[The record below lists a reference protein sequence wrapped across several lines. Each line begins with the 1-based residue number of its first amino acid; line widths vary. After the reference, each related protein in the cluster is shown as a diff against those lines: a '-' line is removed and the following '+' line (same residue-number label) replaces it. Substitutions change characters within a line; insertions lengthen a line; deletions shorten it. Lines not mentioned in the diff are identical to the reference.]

1 MNFKIEKS
9 IPLPERKTRPMKYP
23 FKSMDE
29 GDSFFV
35 PLADGQSPSS
45 VYASISTAKNRLKI
59 NLTTAR
65 EDGGIRVWRIPQES
79 GQ

>member
-1 MNFKIEKS
+1 MDFKIDKSVPIPEKTV
-9 IPLPERKTRPMKYP
+9 RRAKYP
-23 FKSMDE
+23 FKNMEE

-35 PLADGQSPSS
+35 PLPDGKSPSG

-79 GQ
+79 ST